1 MSVSGI
7 ALIDKPQG
15 FTSHDVVGKLRGVL
29 KTRKVG
35 HAGTLDPMAT
45 GLLVIGVGSGTKLM
59 TYLSGSDKSYQ
70 ATVRLGQSTFTD
82 DAEGEILSTASKSQM
97 DQLTADQITAAIES
111 FRGKQKQIPSR
122 VSAKKIDGKRAYDLA
137 REGKDF
143 ELKAV
148 EVEISRIES
157 TSPRFGELVDV
168 DIEVDCSSGTF
179 IRAIA
184 RDLGEKL
191 GVGAHLTAL
200 RRTRVGSF
208 SIEHST
214 AIDDVKPMSMVEAA
228 RKILPIIE
236 IDAKQET
243 ELSFGRQID
252 VESEFEYLA
261 AVSGDRLVAIV
272 SGGKRLSPKTV
283 FNG

>member
-1 MSVSGI
+1 MSASGI
-7 ALIDKPQG
+7 ALIDKPNG
-15 FTSHDVVGKLRGVL
+15 FTSHDAVAKLRGVL

-70 ATVRLGQSTFTD
+70 ATVRLGQTTFTD
-82 DAEGEILSTASKSQM
+82 DAEGEVVAQ
-97 DQLTADQITAAIES
+97 ADQAEIDSLTPEEITKAINS
-111 FRGKQKQIPSR
+111 FLGKQQQVPSR

-137 REGKDF
+137 REGKEF
-143 ELKAV
+143 KLEAV

-157 TSPRFGELVDV
+157 SQPKFDQLIDV
-168 DIEVDCSSGTF
+168 DIAIDCSSGTF

-200 RRTRVGSF
+200 RRTKVGHF
-208 SIEHST
+208 GIDEAT
-214 AIDDVKPMSMVEAA
+214 AIDDAEPMSMVTAA

-236 IDAKQET
+236 ISNSQET
-243 ELSFGRQID
+243 ELSFGRQLEIESD
-252 VESEFEYLA
+252 SEFLA
-261 AVSGDRLVAIV
+261 AVNGDKLVAIV

>member
-1 MSVSGI
+1 MSASGI
-7 ALIDKPQG
+7 ALIDKPNG
-15 FTSHDVVGKLRGVL
+15 FTSHDAVAKLRGVL

-70 ATVRLGQSTFTD
+70 ATVRLGQTTFTD
-82 DAEGEILSTASKSQM
+82 DAEGEVVAQAEQSELDS
-97 DQLTADQITAAIES
+97 LTPEEITKAINS
-111 FRGKQKQIPSR
+111 FLGKQQQVPSR

-137 REGKDF
+137 REGKEF
-143 ELKAV
+143 KLEAV

-157 TSPRFGELVDV
+157 SQPKFDQLIDV
-168 DIEVDCSSGTF
+168 DIAIDCSSGTF

-200 RRTRVGSF
+200 RRTKVGHF
-208 SIEHST
+208 GIDEAT
-214 AIDDVKPMSMVEAA
+214 AIDDAEPMSMVTAA

-236 IDAKQET
+236 ISNSQET
-243 ELSFGRQID
+243 ELSFGRQLEIESD
-252 VESEFEYLA
+252 SEFLA
-261 AVSGDRLVAIV
+261 AVNGDKLVAIV

>member
-7 ALIDKPQG
+7 ALIDKPKG
-15 FTSHDVVGKLRGVL
+15 FTSHDAVAKLRGVL
-29 KTRKVG
+29 GTRKVG

-59 TYLSGSDKSYQ
+59 TYLSGSNKSYQ
-70 ATVRLGQSTFTD
+70 ATVRLGQTTFTD
-82 DAEGEILSTASKSQM
+82 DAEGEVIAQAEESELDSLTPEEITTA
-97 DQLTADQITAAIES
+97 IIS
-111 FRGKQKQIPSR
+111 FLGKQQQVPSR

-137 REGKDF
+137 REGEEF

-157 TSPRFGELVDV
+157 SQPKFNQLIDV
-168 DIEVDCSSGTF
+168 DIAVDCSSGTF

-200 RRTRVGSF
+200 RRTKVGDF
-208 SIEHST
+208 SIDQAT
-214 AIDDVKPMSMVEAA
+214 AIDEAAPMSMVEAA
-228 RKILPIIE
+228 KKILPIIE
-236 IDAKQET
+236 IDNSQET
-243 ELSFGRQID
+243 ELSFGRQLEIESD
-252 VESEFEYLA
+252 SEFLA
-261 AVSGDRLVAIV
+261 AVNGDKLVAIV
-272 SGGKRLSPKTV
+272 SGGKKISPKTV

>member
-1 MSVSGI
+1 MSASGI
-7 ALIDKPQG
+7 ALIDKPNG
-15 FTSHDVVGKLRGVL
+15 FTSHDAVAKLRGVL

-70 ATVRLGQSTFTD
+70 ATVRLGQTTFTD
-82 DAEGEILSTASKSQM
+82 DAEGEVVAQAQQSELDS
-97 DQLTADQITAAIES
+97 LTPEEITKAINS
-111 FRGKQKQIPSR
+111 FLGKQQQVPSR

-137 REGKDF
+137 REGKEF
-143 ELKAV
+143 KLEAV

-157 TSPRFGELVDV
+157 SQPKFDQLIDV
-168 DIEVDCSSGTF
+168 DIAIDCSSGTF

-200 RRTRVGSF
+200 RRTKVGHF
-208 SIEHST
+208 GIDEAT
-214 AIDDVKPMSMVEAA
+214 AIDDAEPMSMVTAA

-236 IDAKQET
+236 ISNSQET
-243 ELSFGRQID
+243 ELSFGRQLEIESD
-252 VESEFEYLA
+252 SEFLA
-261 AVSGDRLVAIV
+261 AVNGDKLVAIV

>member
-7 ALIDKPQG
+7 ALIDKPKG
-15 FTSHDVVGKLRGVL
+15 FTSHDAVAKLRGVL
-29 KTRKVG
+29 GTRKVG

-59 TYLSGSDKSYQ
+59 TYLSGSNKSYQ
-70 ATVRLGQSTFTD
+70 ATVRLGQTTFTD
-82 DAEGEILSTASKSQM
+82 DAEGEVIAQAEQSELDS
-97 DQLTADQITAAIES
+97 LTPEEIKTVINS
-111 FRGKQKQIPSR
+111 FLGKQQQVPSR

-137 REGKDF
+137 REGEEF

-157 TSPRFGELVDV
+157 SQPKFNQLIDV
-168 DIEVDCSSGTF
+168 DIAVDCSSGTF

-200 RRTRVGSF
+200 RRTKVGDF
-208 SIEHST
+208 SIDQAT
-214 AIDDVKPMSMVEAA
+214 AIDEAAPMSMVEAA
-228 RKILPIIE
+228 KKILPIIE
-236 IDAKQET
+236 IDNSQET
-243 ELSFGRQID
+243 ELSFGRQLEIESD
-252 VESEFEYLA
+252 SEFLA
-261 AVSGDRLVAIV
+261 AVNGDKLVAIV
-272 SGGKRLSPKTV
+272 SGGKKISPKTV

>member
-7 ALIDKPQG
+7 ALIDKPKG
-15 FTSHDVVGKLRGVL
+15 FTSHDAVAKLRGVL
-29 KTRKVG
+29 GTRKVG

-59 TYLSGSDKSYQ
+59 TYLSGSNKSYQ
-70 ATVRLGQSTFTD
+70 ATVRLGQTTFTD
-82 DAEGEILSTASKSQM
+82 DAEGEVIAQAEQSELDSLTPEEITTA
-97 DQLTADQITAAIES
+97 INS
-111 FRGKQKQIPSR
+111 FLGKQQQVPSK

-137 REGKDF
+137 REGEEF

-157 TSPRFGELVDV
+157 SQPKFNQLIDV
-168 DIEVDCSSGTF
+168 DIAVDCSSGTF

-200 RRTRVGSF
+200 RRTKVGDF
-208 SIEHST
+208 SIDQAT
-214 AIDDVKPMSMVEAA
+214 TIDQAAPISMVEAA
-228 RKILPIIE
+228 KKILPIIE
-236 IDAKQET
+236 IDNSQET
-243 ELSFGRQID
+243 ELSFGRQLEIESD
-252 VESEFEYLA
+252 SEFLA
-261 AVSGDRLVAIV
+261 AVNGDKLVAIV
-272 SGGKRLSPKTV
+272 SGGKKISPKTV

>member
-1 MSVSGI
+1 MSASGI
-7 ALIDKPQG
+7 ALIDKPNG
-15 FTSHDVVGKLRGVL
+15 FTSHDAVAKLRGVL

-70 ATVRLGQSTFTD
+70 ATVRLGQTTFTD
-82 DAEGEILSTASKSQM
+82 DAEGEVVAQ
-97 DQLTADQITAAIES
+97 ADQAEIDSLTPEEITKAINS
-111 FRGKQKQIPSR
+111 FLGKQQQVPSR
-122 VSAKKIDGKRAYDLA
+122 VSAKKINGKRAYDLA
-137 REGKDF
+137 REGKEF
-143 ELKAV
+143 KLEAV

-157 TSPRFGELVDV
+157 SQPKFDQLIDV
-168 DIEVDCSSGTF
+168 DIAIDCSSGTF

-200 RRTRVGSF
+200 RRTKVGHF
-208 SIEHST
+208 GIDEAT
-214 AIDDVKPMSMVEAA
+214 AIDDAEPMSMVTAA

-236 IDAKQET
+236 ISNSQET
-243 ELSFGRQID
+243 ELSFGRQLEIESD
-252 VESEFEYLA
+252 SEFLA
-261 AVSGDRLVAIV
+261 AVNGDKLVAIV

>member
-7 ALIDKPQG
+7 ALIDKPKG
-15 FTSHDVVGKLRGVL
+15 FTSHDAVAKLRGVL
-29 KTRKVG
+29 GTRKVG

-59 TYLSGSDKSYQ
+59 TYLSGSNKSYQ
-70 ATVRLGQSTFTD
+70 ATVRLGQTTFTD
-82 DAEGEILSTASKSQM
+82 DAEGEVIAQAEQSELDSLTLEELTTA
-97 DQLTADQITAAIES
+97 INS
-111 FRGKQKQIPSR
+111 FLGKQQQVPSR

-137 REGKDF
+137 REGEEF

-157 TSPRFGELVDV
+157 SQPKFNQLIDV
-168 DIEVDCSSGTF
+168 DIAVDCSSGTF

-200 RRTRVGSF
+200 RRTKVGDF
-208 SIEHST
+208 SIDQAT
-214 AIDDVKPMSMVEAA
+214 AIDEAAPMSMVEAA
-228 RKILPIIE
+228 KKYFQLLKLITL
-236 IDAKQET
+236 
-243 ELSFGRQID
+243 
-252 VESEFEYLA
+252 
-261 AVSGDRLVAIV
+261 
-272 SGGKRLSPKTV
+272 KRLSCRSGGNWRLKAIQNFWLRSTGINLWQLFLV
-283 FNG
+283 EKK

>member
-7 ALIDKPQG
+7 ALIDKPKG
-15 FTSHDVVGKLRGVL
+15 FTSHDAVAKLRGVL
-29 KTRKVG
+29 GTRKVG

-59 TYLSGSDKSYQ
+59 TYLSGSNKSYQ
-70 ATVRLGQSTFTD
+70 ATVRLGQTTFTD
-82 DAEGEILSTASKSQM
+82 DAEGEVIAQAEQSELDS
-97 DQLTADQITAAIES
+97 LTAEEITTAINS
-111 FRGKQKQIPSR
+111 FLGKQQQVPSR

-137 REGKDF
+137 REGEEF

-157 TSPRFGELVDV
+157 SQPKFDQLIDV
-168 DIEVDCSSGTF
+168 DIAVDCSSGTF

-200 RRTRVGSF
+200 RRTKVGDF
-208 SIEHST
+208 SIDQAT
-214 AIDDVKPMSMVEAA
+214 AIDEAAPISMVEAA
-228 RKILPIIE
+228 KNILPIIE
-236 IDAKQET
+236 IDNSQET
-243 ELSFGRQID
+243 ELSFGRQLEIESD
-252 VESEFEYLA
+252 SEFLA
-261 AVSGDRLVAIV
+261 AVNGDKLVAIV
-272 SGGKRLSPKTV
+272 SGGKKISPKTV

>member
-7 ALIDKPQG
+7 ALIDKPKG
-15 FTSHDVVGKLRGVL
+15 FTSHDAVAKLRGVL
-29 KTRKVG
+29 GTRKVG

-59 TYLSGSDKSYQ
+59 TYLSGSNKSYQ
-70 ATVRLGQSTFTD
+70 ATVRLGQTTFTD
-82 DAEGEILSTASKSQM
+82 DAEGEVIAQA
-97 DQLTADQITAAIES
+97 DQSELDSLTAEEITTAINS
-111 FRGKQKQIPSR
+111 FLGKQQQVPSR

-137 REGKDF
+137 REGEEF

-157 TSPRFGELVDV
+157 SQPKFDQLIDV
-168 DIEVDCSSGTF
+168 DIAVDCSSGTF

-200 RRTRVGSF
+200 RRTKVGDF
-208 SIEHST
+208 SIDQAT
-214 AIDDVKPMSMVEAA
+214 AIDEAAPISMVEAA
-228 RKILPIIE
+228 KNILPIIE
-236 IDAKQET
+236 IDNSQET
-243 ELSFGRQID
+243 ELSFGRQLEIESD
-252 VESEFEYLA
+252 SEFLA
-261 AVSGDRLVAIV
+261 AVNGDKLVAIV
-272 SGGKRLSPKTV
+272 SGGKKISPKTV

>member
-7 ALIDKPQG
+7 ALIDKPKG
-15 FTSHDVVGKLRGVL
+15 FTSHDAVAKLRGVL
-29 KTRKVG
+29 GTRKVG

-59 TYLSGSDKSYQ
+59 TYLSGSNKSYQ
-70 ATVRLGQSTFTD
+70 ATVRLGQTTFTD
-82 DAEGEILSTASKSQM
+82 DAEGEVIAQA
-97 DQLTADQITAAIES
+97 DQSELDSLTAEEITTAINS
-111 FRGKQKQIPSR
+111 FLGKQQQVPSR

-137 REGKDF
+137 RAGEEF

-157 TSPRFGELVDV
+157 SQPKFDQLIDV
-168 DIEVDCSSGTF
+168 DIAVDCSSGTF

-200 RRTRVGSF
+200 RRTKVGDF
-208 SIEHST
+208 SIDQAT
-214 AIDDVKPMSMVEAA
+214 AIDEAAPISMVEAA
-228 RKILPIIE
+228 KNILPIIE
-236 IDAKQET
+236 IDNSQET
-243 ELSFGRQID
+243 ELSFGRQLEIESD
-252 VESEFEYLA
+252 SEFLA
-261 AVSGDRLVAIV
+261 AVNGDKLVAIV
-272 SGGKRLSPKTV
+272 SGGKKISPKTV

>member
-1 MSVSGI
+1 MSASGI
-7 ALIDKPQG
+7 ALIDKPNG
-15 FTSHDVVGKLRGVL
+15 FTSHDAVAKLRGVL

-70 ATVRLGQSTFTD
+70 ATVRLGQTTFTD
-82 DAEGEILSTASKSQM
+82 DAEGEVVAQ
-97 DQLTADQITAAIES
+97 ADQAEIDSLTPEEITKAIKS
-111 FRGKQKQIPSR
+111 FLGKQQQVPSR

-137 REGKDF
+137 REGKEF
-143 ELKAV
+143 KLEAV

-157 TSPRFGELVDV
+157 SQPKFDQLIDV
-168 DIEVDCSSGTF
+168 DIAIDCSSGTF

-200 RRTRVGSF
+200 RRTKVGHF
-208 SIEHST
+208 GIDEAT
-214 AIDDVKPMSMVEAA
+214 AIDDAEPMSMVTAA

-236 IDAKQET
+236 ISNSQET
-243 ELSFGRQID
+243 ELSFGRQLEIESD
-252 VESEFEYLA
+252 SEFLA
-261 AVSGDRLVAIV
+261 AVNGDKLVAIV